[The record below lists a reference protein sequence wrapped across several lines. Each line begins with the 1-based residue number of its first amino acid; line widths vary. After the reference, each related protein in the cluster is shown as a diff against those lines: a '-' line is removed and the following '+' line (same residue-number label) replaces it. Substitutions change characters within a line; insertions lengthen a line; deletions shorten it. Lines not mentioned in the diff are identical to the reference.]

1 MAEAVEVDLEVE
13 AEEAG
18 SLLTTTV
25 EDFADN
31 TTDFTK
37 EVGFFVVERKFF
49 SVQSL

>member
-1 MAEAVEVDLEVE
+1 MAEAEGVDLEVE
-13 AEEAG
+13 AEGAG
-18 SLLTTTV
+18 NLLTTTI

-31 TTDFTK
+31 TTDFTE